1 MSEIKDRKDA
11 KYPKAQR
18 PANQPHH
25 SAPRQELVAH
35 RDELRVPRSGLLSRA
50 EPTWFADRE

>member
-11 KYPKAQR
+11 KYPKAQC

-35 RDELRVPRSGLLSRA
+35 RDELKSPFEGGA
-50 EPTWFADRE
+50 EVIC